1 MKSICRLLILSLFLV
16 HFGAV
21 KAESRVDLSG
31 MNYLE
36 NVTTRHQDGELVL
49 RFEFKNPVGSYEAP
63 VLFQKSIQIDVPNA
77 YVEPAKRYFRTG
89 DSQVWQVFAAQFDR
103 RTLRLRLMLGD
114 EAENISEKL
123 HWEEQG
129 RALIL
134 RINKNNPADILD
146 NLLSRTSR
154 KIENKKEITKPERE
168 PAPTI
173 PIVKSASMVPN
184 VESTPF
190 SKLSPAEKVTE
201 KQSTQKSSTKNDRG
215 MLGARVEANPEPL
228 GMMSTGVR
236 MLTMLSLVLGLMFL
250 LFYGFK
256 KVVLKN
262 TVFGEGEKLIQVLG
276 TGFIAPKK
284 NIALVEVAGEIL
296 VLGVSNDNI
305 SLLSNIQDEERIE
318 KIKKAGQ
325 GGGPFGNWKQNRT
338 EPSSSKESSAKD
350 KVMSGFS
357 KYLKQFSGK
366 GVVKDPSVEVVKE
379 QIRRNLGRVRTA

>member
-1 MKSICRLLILSLFLV
+1 
-16 HFGAV
+16 
-21 KAESRVDLSG
+21 
-31 MNYLE
+31 
-36 NVTTRHQDGELVL
+36 
-49 RFEFKNPVGSYEAP
+49 
-63 VLFQKSIQIDVPNA
+63 
-77 YVEPAKRYFRTG
+77 
-89 DSQVWQVFAAQFDR
+89 
-103 RTLRLRLMLGD
+103 
-114 EAENISEKL
+114 
-123 HWEEQG
+123 
-129 RALIL
+129 
-134 RINKNNPADILD
+134 
-146 NLLSRTSR
+146 
-154 KIENKKEITKPERE
+154 
-168 PAPTI
+168 
-173 PIVKSASMVPN
+173 
-184 VESTPF
+184 
-190 SKLSPAEKVTE
+190 
-201 KQSTQKSSTKNDRG
+201 
-215 MLGARVEANPEPL
+215 
-228 GMMSTGVR
+228 

-338 EPSSSKESSAKD
+338 APSSSKESSAKD